1 MSKPDRVA
9 VRSGYAQTLWKGPE
23 PVEIEIHYED
33 LGSPDDPPVL
43 LIMGL
48 GAQLV
53 LWRDEFCRKLVDL
66 GYRVI
71 RFDNRDVGLS
81 TKLHGRRVEGKL
93 VPRLV
98 RSFVGLSSTS
108 VYRLEDLADDAAAVL
123 DHLGIERAHIVGAS
137 MGGMIAQ
144 IFAAQYPERTAG
156 LGIIFSSNNSP
167 LLPPPAP
174 KALLSLIKGPHPSS
188 PRDVIV
194 ENSVRVS
201 KIIGS
206 PAYQKSDDELRAD
219 AIETYQRCFYPQG
232 IGRHFSAIMGSGSLK
247 RYDVRI
253 TAPTVVIHGRA
264 DRLMRP
270 SGGRAIAD
278 AIPGARLVLF
288 DGMGHDLPQP
298 LWEPIIS
305 ELDTTFGQFV
315 WPGQAPARNPG
326 ETRPD
331 DEAIINRRLEQSGT
345 PEIHARQER
354 HPRGLW

>member
-1 MSKPDRVA
+1 ME
-9 VRSGYAQTLWKGPE
+9 VRSGYAHSRWDASSDESVDL
-23 PVEIEIHYED
+23 EIHYED
-33 LGSPDDPPVL
+33 LGNAGDPPVL

-53 LWRDEFCRKLVDL
+53 LWHDEFCGKLVDQ

-81 TKLHGRRVEGKL
+81 TKLHGRRAGGAL
-93 VPRLV
+93 IPNLL
-98 RSFVGLSSTS
+98 RSFLGLPCPS
-108 VYRLEDLADDAAAVL
+108 VYRVEDMAQDAVAVL
-123 DHLGIERAHIVGAS
+123 DHLGIDRAHIVGAS

-144 IFAAQYPERTAG
+144 VFAARFPHRTAG

-174 KALLSLIKGPHPSS
+174 EALLALIKGPHPSS
-188 PRDVIV
+188 PREVIV

-206 PAYQKSDDELRAD
+206 PAYMKSDEQLRAD
-219 AIETYQRCFYPQG
+219 AIETYERCFYPQG
-232 IGRHFSAIMGSGSLK
+232 IGRHFSAILGSGSLK
-247 RYDVRI
+247 RYDTRI

-270 SGGRAIAD
+270 AGGRAIAE

-288 DGMGHDLPQP
+288 DGMAHDLPEP
-298 LWEPIIS
+298 LFDDIIS
-305 ELDTTFGQFV
+305 ELTATFAQF
-315 WPGQAPARNPG
+315 AEAR
-326 ETRPD
+326 
-331 DEAIINRRLEQSGT
+331 
-345 PEIHARQER
+345 
-354 HPRGLW
+354 

>member
-1 MSKPDRVA
+1 MSKPDHTRPECA
-9 VRSGYAQTLWKGPE
+9 EPGSSAFRTGYAQSRWDGPE
-23 PVEIEIHYED
+23 PVEIELHYED
-33 LGSPDDPPVL
+33 LGSLDDPPVL

-53 LWRDEFCRKLVDL
+53 LWRKGFCQKLVDL

-81 TKLHGRRVEGKL
+81 TKLHGRRVEGSL
-93 VPRLV
+93 IPSLL
-98 RSFVGLSSTS
+98 RSFVGLPSRS

-123 DHLGIERAHIVGAS
+123 EHLGIERAHIVGAS

-144 IFAAQYPERTAG
+144 IFAARHPDRTAG

-174 KALLSLIKGPHPSS
+174 KALLSLLRGPHPSS

-206 PAYQKSDDELRAD
+206 PAYRKSEDELRAD
-219 AIETYQRCFYPQG
+219 AIETYDRCFYPQG
-232 IGRHFSAIMGSGSLK
+232 IGRHFGAIMGSGSLK
-247 RYDVRI
+247 RYDVQI
-253 TAPTVVIHGRA
+253 SAPTVVIHGRA

-288 DGMGHDLPQP
+288 EGMGHDLPEP
-298 LWEPIIS
+298 LWDPIIS
-305 ELDTTFGQFV
+305 ELDATF
-315 WPGQAPARNPG
+315 
-326 ETRPD
+326 
-331 DEAIINRRLEQSGT
+331 RRL
-345 PEIHARQER
+345 AV
-354 HPRGLW
+354 PR